1 MVYGLSDR
9 MKKTFL
15 KSFPDFMKW
24 EVVWNEQPLSS
35 SIVPSSLYL
44 TADSETVL
52 EEVQSN
58 GSYIIGGLVD
68 RNRHKV

>member
-1 MVYGLSDR
+1 MKNTLS
-9 MKKTFL
+9 
-15 KSFPDFMKW
+15 KSFPDYLKW

-35 SIVPSSLYL
+35 ENVPSSLYL
-44 TADSETVL
+44 SADSETIL
-52 EEVQSN
+52 DEVQAD